1 MTAKRPRISKPTDE
15 RRAEIVECA
24 RRLFAERGFTATK
37 ISAIVRELG
46 VSQGVFYYYFESKE
60 SVVEAIIENHIGTL
74 VAKGREIIARPK
86 TGAIKKLEALADLQW
101 HQNQAEAAGIHAI
114 KGVDIHERLLS
125 AMITRFVP
133 LMQEAWGENTKDG
146 YSFEIFLAAGMM
158 LFDPGIFPW
167 SDEMRNA
174 RIDHLIATME
184 TAMDQPAGTF
194 AFYRRV
200 MGHSG

>member
-1 MTAKRPRISKPTDE
+1 M
-15 RRAEIVECA
+15 
-24 RRLFAERGFTATK
+24 
-37 ISAIVRELG
+37 
-46 VSQGVFYYYFESKE
+46 FYYYFESKE

-74 VAKGREIIARPK
+74 VSKGREIIARPK
-86 TGAIKKLEALADLQW
+86 ISAIKKLEALADLQW

-146 YSFEIFLAAGMM
+146 YSFEIFLTAGMM

-167 SDEMRNA
+167 PDDMRNA